1 MEKKRTTN
9 DKRKILA
16 RFLELQILLGY
27 EIVTWMG
34 RPLSYYD
41 WDKLEEAVANKEK
54 LYDEYH
60 DGYYAANRDYIPAF
74 R

>member
-9 DKRKILA
+9 EKRKILA

-27 EIVTWMG
+27 EITTWVG
-34 RPLSYYD
+34 KPLGYFD
-41 WDKLEEAVANKEK
+41 FDKLEEAVSKKEK
-54 LYDEYH
+54 QYDEYH
-60 DGYYAANRDYIPAF
+60 DGYYDANRDYIPAF